1 MGLVHKGMPARLRA
15 WAMIAVAALMVAS
28 GASAPAYAGG
38 RDDGDGSRH
47 GSGHGGDHGDRGKPV
62 TVMTRNLYLG
72 ADINRPVTAALTAQ
86 AQGKTPQEVL
96 VALANATDQT
106 RAIVDQTNFPVR
118 ARLLA
123 REIARTRPD
132 LIGLQEVALWRSGP
146 LELTQVGVANA
157 TTVDY
162 DYLQLLLDALAARGQ
177 HYVAVSVG
185 DRADVEA
192 PSFTGSPFLGTMGGN
207 PRDVRMTMRDV
218 ILLRA
223 GSGLRVVDSGGAI
236 YSYNLQVSVAGVPT
250 SFDRGYQWV
259 DVRHGRDRFRFVN
272 THLEAFSS
280 DLALAQVSELLAA
293 TPTDR
298 DVIFVCD
305 CNSDPL
311 DDSVKPIDHVPHK
324 APYDLVT
331 GAGGFTDEWL
341 QWAPAE
347 QGWTSGLSETVD
359 DPTAA
364 GFDHRIDM
372 VFARSADG
380 SAYAVDKGRVTGT
393 SVTDRDPA
401 TGLWPSDHGG
411 VVLRL
416 RLGSGRHH

>member
-1 MGLVHKGMPARLRA
+1 MGTRARTRGVR
-15 WAMIAVAALMVAS
+15 WQAVAAALAALATTIATVGLS
-28 GASAPAYAGG
+28 GPAYAGG
-38 RDDGDGSRH
+38 K
-47 GSGHGGDHGDRGKPV
+47 GHDKRGEPV

-72 ADINRPVTAALTAQ
+72 ADINRPVNAALAAQ
-86 AQGKTPQEVL
+86 AAGGSPQDVL
-96 VALANATDQT
+96 VALANATHQT
-106 RAIVDQTNFPVR
+106 RAIVDRTNFPVR
-118 ARLLA
+118 AGLIA
-123 REIARTRPD
+123 QEIARTRPD
-132 LIGLQEVALWRSGP
+132 LVGLQEVALWRSGP
-146 LELTQVGVANA
+146 LELAQVGVPNA

-177 HYVAVSVG
+177 HYIAVNVG

-192 PSFTGSPFLGTMGGN
+192 PSFTGSPFDGTMGGTV
-207 PRDVRMTMRDV
+207 RDVRMTMRDV
-218 ILLRA
+218 ILMRA
-223 GSGLRVVDSGGAI
+223 GRGMRVLDSGGAV
-236 YSYNLQVSVAGVPT
+236 YSNNLQVSVAGVPT

-259 DVRHGRDRFRFVN
+259 DVRKGHQRFRFVN

-311 DDSVKPIDHVPHK
+311 NDSTKPFDHVPHK

-341 QWAPAE
+341 RWAPAE
-347 QGWTSGLSETVD
+347 EGWTSGLSETVHD
-359 DPTAA
+359 ATGD

-372 VFARSADG
+372 VFGRSARG
-380 SAYAVDKGRVTGT
+380 AGYAVDKGRVTGT

-416 RLGSGRHH
+416 RLGAGHR